1 MKCMR
6 EYKAKIAEE
15 KVKVSLYNEEDELI
29 GAVTI
34 DPTDFNILKRVD
46 EAQKKISEYVGQA
59 ESAADGAEVSVLEN
73 LESIDACIRENIN
86 YVFGT
91 DVCSVVFG
99 KRHALSVSGGKYL
112 FERLLEAFTPVFKD
126 IAEQEGKASK
136 ARVAKYTGKY
146 KK

>member
-1 MKCMR
+1 MR

-15 KVKVSLYNEEDELI
+15 KVKVSLYNEEDELVGSI
-29 GAVTI
+29 VI

-46 EAQKKISEYVGQA
+46 EAQKKIDESVKQA
-59 ESAADGAEVSVLEN
+59 EGAAAEAEKRSVTEE
-73 LESIDACIRENIN
+73 LESIDASIRENIN
-86 YVFGT
+86 HVFDY

-99 KRHALSVSGGKYL
+99 NRHALSISNGKYL
-112 FERLLEAFTPVFKD
+112 FERLLDALAPVFKD
-126 IAEQEGKASK
+126 IAEQETKASK